1 MSAIDAR
8 NLATSGVEALRSGNP
23 RKARETFER
32 IAAAGQA
39 DVSVCLALA
48 VACRGLNDEP
58 AALTAL
64 DRALT
69 LEPRNLH
76 ALIMKADQL
85 VRMNDPRGASTFY
98 RAAVDVAPPPNQLP
112 AELRSDLARAQAMCE
127 RYAAD
132 FNAYLRQRVFGQAP
146 DRSTRRFRDSID
158 ILTGAKKIFLQEPRQ
173 FFLPELPHVQFHDR
187 SAFPWLDKLEAAT
200 PDIRAELIEVM
211 KEDSAFKPYM
221 VENPRQPKTGY
232 LGLLNNPAWSSFYL
246 WQQGELV
253 EENARRCPKT
263 VAALTDVPFSLVP
276 KRSPSVMFSL
286 LRPGA
291 RIPPHTGEM
300 NTRLIC
306 HLPLI
311 VPPNCT
317 FRVGNEVR
325 SWVEGKAFVFDDTI
339 EHEAFNGS
347 SEIRVVLL
355 FEVWRPDLSE
365 DERRY
370 VVEMFKA
377 IDDYGGATAA

>member
-1 MSAIDAR
+1 
-8 NLATSGVEALRSGNP
+8 LRS
-23 RKARETFER
+23 E
-32 IAAAGQA
+32 
-39 DVSVCLALA
+39 VS
-48 VACRGLNDEP
+48 
-58 AALTAL
+58 
-64 DRALT
+64 
-69 LEPRNLH
+69 
-76 ALIMKADQL
+76 
-85 VRMNDPRGASTFY
+85 
-98 RAAVDVAPPPNQLP
+98 
-112 AELRSDLARAQAMCE
+112 RAQEMCD

-132 FNAYLRQRVFGQAP
+132 FNAYLRQRLFGQGP

-158 ILTGAKKIFLQEPRQ
+158 ILTGAKKIFFQEPRQ
-173 FFLPELPHVQFHDR
+173 FFLPELPHVQFHER

-200 PDIRAELIEVM
+200 ADIRAELVEVM
-211 KEDSAFKPYM
+211 KEDAAFKPYM

-246 WQQGELV
+246 WKQGELV
-253 EENARRCPKT
+253 EENAKRCPKT
-263 VAALTDVPFSLVP
+263 VAALADVPFALVP
-276 KRSPSVMFSL
+276 KRSPSAMFSL

-311 VPPNCT
+311 VPSGCT

-325 SWVEGKAFVFDDTI
+325 AWVEGKAFVFDDTI

-347 SEIRVVLL
+347 NEIRVVLL

-370 VVEMFKA
+370 VLEMFKA
-377 IDDYGGATAA
+377 IDDYGGGLPA